1 MSIYANSGGDSGI
14 VSYETGSD
22 SITVTFRDG
31 ATYLYNY
38 VVTGQNNVDQMKAV
52 GKSRAMPQ
60 CVHQHQRKEELR
72 GKAQLAPCWFKPLI
86 LLLKTVSVPG
96 RP

>member
-38 VVTGQNNVDQMKAV
+38 VVTGQNNVDQMKALAKA
-52 GKSRAMPQ
+52 GQ
-60 CVHQHQRKEELR
+60 CLNAFINTNVKKNYAAKLN
-72 GKAQLAPCWFKPLI
+72 
-86 LLLKTVSVPG
+86 
-96 RP
+96 